1 MIQRIKTSNQTSFNL
16 DKIQNKLHL
25 SSKATILRIALAISL
40 NDPDKIDISIKYQTD
55 QGFDISLTTLFGE
68 YELFFRTLIK
78 YSYQSEMDEKTYI
91 RLIQSH
97 IERGMIKLYG
107 EFATN
112 NDIKK
117 MLNEIIE
124 VNLWYI

>member
-1 MIQRIKTSNQTSFNL
+1 MIQRIKTSNQTSYNL

-25 SSKATILRIALAISL
+25 SSKAAILRIALAISL

-124 VNLWYI
+124 VNL